1 MLPPADLRTYLED
14 LERFSDGQ
22 MTLPEQEAFEERL
35 EHDGGLQHAYEVY
48 QQLTADLR
56 WVAGHE
62 TLRLRLQSLD
72 KRLDERQAALDR
84 MRRDTRRKR
93 TFWGTAALIAF
104 LVVSALVLGYLL
116 WRSAPSPPPTLPADA
131 WSRYYAPDPGF
142 TEMSPLA
149 TRRPLLAEAMRQ
161 YRDQQY
167 AAALRTLRR
176 VAPDRIGQDTL
187 LYYNGVFLL
196 RAGQA
201 DAARPY
207 LQRVSEQ
214 PGSRLAGKALY
225 NLGMAAWKA
234 RQPTEAQ
241 RILLQV
247 AADSLNPY
255 QQAARRVLAANALE

>member
-1 MLPPADLRTYLED
+1 MLPSADLRTYLED

-22 MTLPEQEAFEERL
+22 MTVPEQEAFEERL
-35 EHDGGLQHAYEVY
+35 EHDESLQHAYEVY

-72 KRLDERQAALDR
+72 KRLNERQVALTR
-84 MRRDTRRKR
+84 MRSDTRRKQ
-93 TFWGTAALIAF
+93 TVWGSTALIAF
-104 LVVSALVLGYLL
+104 LVVSAVMLGYLL
-116 WRSAPSPPPTLPADA
+116 WRPSDTAPTPSDA
-131 WSRYYAPDPGF
+131 WSRYYTPDPGL

-149 TRRPLLAEAMRQ
+149 SRRPLLVEAMQQ
-161 YRDQQY
+161 YHDQQY
-167 AAALRTLRR
+167 GAALRVLRR
-176 VAPDRIGQDTL
+176 VTPDRIGQDTL

-196 RAGQA
+196 LAGQA
-201 DAARPY
+201 DEARPY
-207 LQRVSEQ
+207 LQRVSDQ

-234 RQPTEAQ
+234 DQPMEAQ
-241 RILLQV
+241 RILIRV

-255 QQAARRVLAANALE
+255 QQAARRVLTANILEK

>member
-35 EHDGGLQHAYEVY
+35 EHDEGLQHAYEVY

-72 KRLDERQAALDR
+72 KRLDERQAALNR
-84 MRRDTRRKR
+84 MRDDTRRKR
-93 TFWGTAALIAF
+93 TFWGTAALITS

-116 WRSAPSPPPTLPADA
+116 WRSTPATATLPTDA
-131 WSRYYAPDPGF
+131 WTRYYAPDPGF

-149 TRRPLLAEAMRQ
+149 TRRPVLAEAMHQ
-161 YRDQQY
+161 YHDQQY

-225 NLGMAAWKA
+225 NLGMAAWKTK
-234 RQPTEAQ
+234 QPTEAQ

-255 QQAARRVLAANALE
+255 QQAARHVLAANVLE